1 MGRENSAP
9 SGQERPLMPKIVN
22 CLKKRDLL
30 HNPQVSNEQLSQ
42 YGREYLMEARLVD
55 ALNFFEKSHDLE
67 GIRQVRERSI
77 EEGDPFL
84 LQQTS
89 KLLKETAPEGA
100 WKKVGE
106 KALADGR
113 FQQAMTAFTA
123 IQDEEQIEKI
133 QTMLRS

>member
-1 MGRENSAP
+1 
-9 SGQERPLMPKIVN
+9 MPKIVT

-30 HNPQVSNEQLSQ
+30 HNPQISNEQLSQ
-42 YGREYLMEARLVD
+42 YGREYFNQGQLVD
-55 ALNFFEKSHDLE
+55 ALNFFEKAQDLE
-67 GIRQVRERSI
+67 GIRQIRERSI

-100 WKKVGE
+100 WRKVGE
-106 KALADGR
+106 KASADGR
-113 FQQAMTAFTA
+113 FQQAMTAFKV
-123 IQDEEQIEKI
+123 IHDEEQIEKI

>member
-1 MGRENSAP
+1 MS
-9 SGQERPLMPKIVN
+9 KIGT

-30 HNPQVSNEQLSQ
+30 HNPQISNDQLSQ
-42 YGREYLMEARLVD
+42 YGREFFNQVRLVD
-55 ALNFFEKSHDLE
+55 ALNFFEKAQDLE
-67 GIRQVRERSI
+67 GIRKIRERSI

-100 WKKVGE
+100 WRKVGE

-113 FQQAMTAFTA
+113 FQQAMTAFKA
-123 IQDEEQIEKI
+123 IQDVEQIEKI